1 MYSKANI
8 RQALAQAYC
17 TERNKHKELDAD
29 LLIDMARILFKS
41 MKASSKKSRKK
52 CTPLS
57 SAVKCLC
64 RELRKDEGLY
74 IGYQSNIAMSIY
86 DNFDKYFPHIDNIL
100 FNKKRDVS
108 TLLEFCNICAKD
120 FLDLWIRKTK

>member
-1 MYSKANI
+1 MNSKANI

-17 TERNKHKELDAD
+17 TERNKHKELDAN
-29 LLIDMARILFKS
+29 LLEDMARILFKS

-74 IGYQSNIAMSIY
+74 LAYQANIAMSIY
-86 DNFDKYFPHIDNIL
+86 DNFNKCFPHTEL
-100 FNKKRDVS
+100 F
-108 TLLEFCNICAKD
+108 EFCNICAKD